1 MWNSFCKGL
10 AVIKKG
16 MCFKMD
22 GLYIKTPQTQFGPIN
37 KADAERL
44 IRDGIS
50 TAQDLVWNI
59 RDNTWKQLGSCE
71 EFRPYFDEQK
81 NKKKT
86 AKVVAFASG
95 KGGVGKTA
103 LTASMA
109 IELGKMGKRVVV
121 VDADFGGPD
130 LHEWMGVSRPSVTLN
145 TFFTYRNVDFNHL
158 LSTTPYKGV
167 KLISGEVGKIEYA
180 NPRFFKRQKF
190 LRQLHSL
197 DTDFVFVDL
206 SPGVAFSTVDIFL
219 ACDEGI
225 VITVPEPTSFMD
237 AFNFIRSCLIR
248 KLLLYMDFSEYTMKK
263 LREFEDWD
271 WIKYD
276 KSLLD
281 IYEKIMLK
289 DPRAASIM
297 IAVIQKFKPRIISN
311 MVYNKAEVREASAF
325 KLKLKQLLLIDAIF
339 LGYIEFNPDM
349 RRYAKEKRPFILSMP
364 EEAEITKVPQIKV
377 DFSRD
382 K

>member
-1 MWNSFCKGL
+1 
-10 AVIKKG
+10 
-16 MCFKMD
+16 MD
-22 GLYIKTPQTQFGPIN
+22 GLYIKTPQTQFGPITS
-37 KADAERL
+37 ADAEQL
-44 IRDGIS
+44 IREGIS

-59 RDNTWKQLGSCE
+59 RDNTWKQLGACE
-71 EFRPYFDEQK
+71 EFRPYFEQLEI
-81 NKKKT
+81 KKKT

-109 IELGKMGKRVVV
+109 IELGKMGKKVVV

-130 LHEWMGVSRPSVTLN
+130 LHEWVGVSRPSVTLN
-145 TFFTYRNVDFNHL
+145 SFFTYRNINFDHL
-158 LSTTPYKGV
+158 LTETPYENV
-167 KLISGEVGKIEYA
+167 KLISGEVGRIEHA

-197 DTDFVFVDL
+197 DADFVFVDL
-206 SPGVAFSTVDIFL
+206 SPGVAYQTVDVFL

-225 VITVPEPTSFMD
+225 IITVPEPTSFMD

-248 KLLLYMDFSEYTMKK
+248 KLLQYMDFSDYALKK
-263 LREFEDWD
+263 IREFENWD

-276 KSLLD
+276 KPFLD
-281 IYEKIMLK
+281 IYEKILLR

-297 IAVIQKFKPRIISN
+297 IAVIQKFKPKIVSN
-311 MVYNKAEVREASAF
+311 MVYNKSEVREASAF
-325 KLKLKQLLLIDAIF
+325 KLKLKELLMLDVNF
-339 LGYIEFNPDM
+339 LGYIEFNPEM
-349 RRYAKEKRPFILSMP
+349 RRYAKEKRPFVLASP
-364 EEAEITKVPQIKV
+364 EDGDFLKVPQIKV